1 MPTPTQAFLKVAAR
15 HGIDPSDAEAVQRWF
30 SEDLPS
36 LSTEQIEAIL
46 EELLAYDEKREDM
59 AGDRS
64 YPKGVPLPSLEESP
78 MAPATLLAAVPWTKR
93 LRALIVRLKARI
105 GK

>member
-36 LSTEQIEAIL
+36 LSTEQIEMIL
-46 EELLAYDEKREDM
+46 EELLAYNANREDTSG
-59 AGDRS
+59 ARS

-78 MAPATLLAAVPWTKR
+78 VVPATLLAAAPWTER
-93 LRALIVRLKARI
+93 LRALIGRLRARI

>member
-36 LSTEQIEAIL
+36 LSTEQIEEIL
-46 EELLAYDEKREDM
+46 EELLAYDENGEITSLVRC
-59 AGDRS
+59 

-78 MAPATLLAAVPWTKR
+78 VALATLLAAVPWNER
-93 LRALIVRLKARI
+93 LRALIARLRARI